1 MVGLIFLGIGGLI
14 AKAVYDEK
22 REEARVERNRVAME
36 AERIRVAIQEAKRI
50 REAMEAE
57 RNRVREQAEKA
68 AEAERIRV
76 AEAVRLRVAEAERI
90 RVVMAVQQEYQAEL
104 DIKVEQLTT
113 WLAEKGRE
121 WRDCDFVGSDSIVI
135 LFNEH
140 DRKIEFFHVAPP
152 EEPIFTPSGQQQGVI
167 TRGKI
172 NDPFLISIT
181 LSSPLG
187 RAIGGHKV
195 GDQVGVN
202 APAGFY
208 TLIVLKIIYLLDCT
222 ILLDQTIVQ
231 AHEGE
236 LVAQSTPGGKR
247 IFIFIPSADATTEEG
262 NA

>member
-36 AERIRVAIQEAKRI
+36 AERIRMAIG
-50 REAMEAE
+50 AE
-57 RNRVREQAEKA
+57 RNRVREQAEKEA
-68 AEAERIRV
+68 KAECLRV
-76 AEAVRLRVAEAERI
+76 TRAGRLRVFK
-90 RVVMAVQQEYQAEL
+90 AVQQEYQAEL

-135 LFNEH
+135 LFNED

-208 TLIVLKIIYLLDCT
+208 TLIVLKIIYLLNCT

-236 LVAQSTPGGKR
+236 LVAQSTPAGKR
-247 IFIFIPSADATTEEG
+247 IFIFIPYADATTEDG